1 MAKSRSRD
9 LADIIGKKSI
19 YTSNHAD
26 VSANNGVT
34 LSQISIDLNAV
45 ESKITNDT
53 STLASNTYVNSQISS
68 TQSNIDVET
77 DRIDLVNSNLT
88 ASNTAIRSLISS
100 NDGDISTLQG
110 RATALETED
119 GDLWTG
125 LTGTNTAIRSL
136 VSDQS
141 ARVDVLNTNL
151 TGTNTAIRSLI
162 SSNDGDI
169 TALQGNVSDLETED
183 TNLWS
188 AITSTN
194 TAIRGVISSEV
205 SGLVDSAPATLDTL
219 NELADALGD
228 DANFATTL
236 TTNLGQKLGAS
247 ATVTLTGDVTGSGSF
262 SSNTASFAVS
272 ISDDF
277 ASNAHLSSTYVSN
290 TAFQAYAANNNYVF
304 TELAYT
310 ATAGQQSF
318 TGVDDFGTT
327 LDYTAGKISV
337 FMNGIMLLAGSDY
350 EAANTTSV
358 WLSDGAA
365 ADDVVSVQ
373 TYSSAANFVDVNAD
387 ISTASAT
394 LSGTTAQTID
404 TFGTADARTVKYLV
418 EIEDTVANEFHS
430 MEVLLTH
437 DGTNVVLSEYATV
450 TTGASE
456 LGSVDASI
464 TGSTLTVTCTPT
476 VSSSAV
482 KVVKLATVA

>member
-1 MAKSRSRD
+1 MQ
-9 LADIIGKKSI
+9 
-19 YTSNHAD
+19 T
-26 VSANNGVT
+26 
-34 LSQISIDLNAV
+34 DLNTRA
-45 ESKITNDT
+45 TW
-53 STLASNTYVNSQISS
+53 AG
-68 TQSNIDVET
+68 
-77 DRIDLVNSNLT
+77 LT
-88 ASNTAIRSLISS
+88 GTNTAIRSLISS
-100 NDGDISTLQG
+100 NDSDISALQ
-110 RATALETED
+110 TED

-136 VSDQS
+136 ISSNDSDIS
-141 ARVDVLNTNL
+141 ALQTVDTNLWSGL
-151 TGTNTAIRSLI
+151 TGTNTAIRSL
-162 SSNDGDI
+162 
-169 TALQGNVSDLETED
+169 VSDQSARIDLVNS
-183 TNLWS
+183 NLTAS
-188 AITSTN
+188 N
-194 TAIRGVISSEV
+194 TAIRAYTDSAVAD
-205 SGLVDSAPATLDTL
+205 LVASAPATLDTL
-219 NELADALGD
+219 NELAAALGD
-228 DANFATTL
+228 DPSFATTL

-290 TAFQAYAANNNYVF
+290 TAFQSWAANTNYVF
-304 TELAYT
+304 SELAYT

-350 EAANTTSV
+350 LAANTTSV

-373 TYSSAANFVDVNAD
+373 TYTSAQNFIEKTAE
-387 ISTASAT
+387 IGTASAT

-404 TFGTADARTVKYLV
+404 TFGTGDARTVKYLV